1 MTSTIRNT
9 AATAI
14 ALIGMASVPALAED
28 ARPYHDVP
36 NVQLY
41 NGVSNLLSYWDI
53 AQKFGM
59 VPAFFDLFPKAELP
73 PMWKA
78 YKDIHLDPDTALD
91 AGTKHLI
98 GLAVAAQAEC
108 SACVYFHSSAAMAN
122 GASFEEIQ
130 EAVAIHVIVDDWSQ
144 YLTEETFQTVK
155 QDTNALMS
163 RGALAV
169 KAPATN

>member
-1 MTSTIRNT
+1 MHSTIRNT
-9 AATAI
+9 AAVAI

-36 NVQLY
+36 NAQLY
-41 NGVSNLLSYWDI
+41 NGVPNLLSYWDI
-53 AQKFGM
+53 QQKFGM
-59 VPAFFDLFPKAELP
+59 VPQFFDLFPKAQLP

-78 YKDIHLDPDTALD
+78 YKDVHLNPDTALD

-98 GLAVAAQAEC
+98 GLAVAAEAEC

-122 GASFEEIQ
+122 GASFQEIQ
-130 EAVAIHVIVDDWSQ
+130 EAVAIGAIVDDWSH
-144 YLTEETFQTVK
+144 YLTADTFQVVK

-163 RGALAV
+163 RGALV
-169 KAPATN
+169 LRAPAIN